1 MEQKNEEHYHP
12 SSPVMSKLGF
22 HKLGLSLLLLA
33 SAQTEWNSK
42 KKTCWVEWPP
52 KPVVTCDPGVV
63 GQPKFLTFL

>member
-22 HKLGLSLLLLA
+22 HKTWVESTIIGSPDRMEL
-33 SAQTEWNSK
+33 K
-42 KKTCWVEWPP
+42 KKTSWVEWPP